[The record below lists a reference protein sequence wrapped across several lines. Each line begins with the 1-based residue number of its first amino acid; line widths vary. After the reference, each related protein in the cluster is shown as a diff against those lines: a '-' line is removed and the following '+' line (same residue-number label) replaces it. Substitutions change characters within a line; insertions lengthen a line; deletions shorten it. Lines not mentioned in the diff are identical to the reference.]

1 MKNIVSFII
10 NRLEKPRLKKS
21 GNSSCQYT
29 EGFSPKTMRVVDP
42 WAKLCNNHF
51 KERFVRERRKRG
63 ALCSFL
69 LFLVGLSVCLAV
81 FPKENMRECD
91 VDVSLP
97 QLTLHPEEYMGRK
110 VLLGGQNIE
119 QN

>member
-1 MKNIVSFII
+1 MPPSAAEKGKNTQKVTFFVKYCPK
-10 NRLEKPRLKKS
+10 R
-21 GNSSCQYT
+21 
-29 EGFSPKTMRVVDP
+29 EGFFPGIMRVVDP
-42 WAKLCNNHF
+42 RAKLCNNYP
-51 KERFVRERRKRG
+51 KERFVSVGEKERNG
-63 ALCSFL
+63 VLYSFL
-69 LFLVGLSVCLAV
+69 LFLLGLSVCLAV